1 MEQRL
6 FLITKR
12 GYPKREYL
20 IYLYKINSSIP
31 EYEVWFNL
39 EKKSDNNTLKLI
51 QYCFLGIGVDIFCV
65 FQKHALFW
73 LSFGPL

>member
-31 EYEVWFNL
+31 ENEVWFDL
-39 EKKSDNNTLKLI
+39 GKKSDDTLKLI
-51 QYCFLGIGVDIFCV
+51 QYCFLGTYRCRYILCHPKTCTVLDKF
-65 FQKHALFW
+65 
-73 LSFGPL
+73 

>member
-31 EYEVWFNL
+31 ENEVWFDL
-39 EKKSDNNTLKLI
+39 GKKSDDTLKLI
-51 QYCFLGIGVDIFCV
+51 QYCFLGIGVDRYCF
-65 FQKHALFW
+65 FQKHVLFW
-73 LSFGPL
+73 ISFGPL

>member
-31 EYEVWFNL
+31 ENEVWFDL
-39 EKKSDNNTLKLI
+39 GKKSDDTLKLI
-51 QYCFLGIGVDIFCV
+51 QYYFLGIGVDIFCV
-65 FQKHALFW
+65 IQKHVLFW
-73 LSFGPL
+73 ISFRSL

>member
-31 EYEVWFNL
+31 ENEVWFDL
-39 EKKSDNNTLKLI
+39 GKKSDDTLKLI
-51 QYCFLGIGVDIFCV
+51 QYCFLGVDRYCV
-65 FQKHALFW
+65 FQKHVLFW
-73 LSFGPL
+73 LSFRSL